1 MAKPKLTKSL
11 ANQIFVERG
20 YFYGLQKVLNE
31 YDVPKELGAR
41 LKARLFQHV
50 LIKIL
55 EARKEI
61 AKLQTA
67 VARLES
73 ACRAGG
79 TPQLSEGDTALSPS
93 VNRLMVE
100 MHTFDGWT
108 ISLLETDISL
118 MATVV
123 NPETAG
129 ARIKGLPNAFWQLW
143 ERRRNVGTFDN
154 FPEEFEAVMMN
165 YFDLT

>member
-11 ANQIFVERG
+11 ANQIFVEKG
-20 YFYGLQKVLNE
+20 YFYGLQRVLNDYE
-31 YDVPKELGAR
+31 VPKELGAR
-41 LKARLFQHV
+41 LKARLFQHI

-55 EARKEI
+55 EARKEM
-61 AKLQTA
+61 AKLQAA

-73 ACRAGG
+73 ACRAGA

-93 VNRLMVE
+93 VNRLMDE
-100 MHTFDGWT
+100 MRAFDGWT
-108 ISLLETDISL
+108 ISLLDTDISL

-129 ARIKGLPNAFWQLW
+129 VRIKGLQNAFWQLW
-143 ERRRNVGTFDN
+143 ERRRNVGAFDN
-154 FPEEFEAVMMN
+154 FPEEFGAVMAS
-165 YFDLT
+165 YLDQT